1 MPFRLAQPHAVAIGA
16 RMLGKKPANH
26 TKEFRK
32 YLKIRGIKTE
42 GGLVLGKIECDET
55 ALVDGTVS

>member
-1 MPFRLAQPHAVAIGA
+1 
-16 RMLGKKPANH
+16 MLGKKPANH